1 MGKEQREQRGQS
13 HDGPRL
19 QLIMCM
25 FVASIPMCNAR
36 AIKVPHNTCT
46 HSKGD
51 LGELSDHGSLHQ
63 YLVYLHDHGRCP
75 VTSFWWAKTH
85 VVSVCSP
92 KAFEDTQK
100 LYNRPGM

>member
-1 MGKEQREQRGQS
+1 
-13 HDGPRL
+13 
-19 QLIMCM
+19 
-25 FVASIPMCNAR
+25 MCNAR

-100 LYNRPGM
+100 LYNRPGV